1 MATFD
6 ADIVRACGLELQER
20 TRALYLNVYS
30 IYQAVK
36 AWTLNGIDPALPL
49 PFDVKVQLDSYQ
61 ALTLERLRLGEW
73 VAAIQRAAPNDTLT
87 YPPPGALS
95 GQIQFDE
102 ISFEHLTF

>member
-6 ADIVRACGLELQER
+6 ADIIRATALELQER
-20 TRALYLNVYS
+20 TRVLYIDVLS
-30 IYQAVK
+30 IYQTART
-36 AWTLNGIDPALPL
+36 WTLNGIDPALPM

-61 ALTLERLRLGEW
+61 ALSLDRLRLGEW
-73 VAAIQRAAPNDTLT
+73 VTAIQKAAPGDTLT
-87 YPPPGALS
+87 YPPPGTLS

>member
-6 ADIVRACGLELQER
+6 ATIERATALELR
-20 TRALYLNVYS
+20 RKTVDLYFSVLP
-30 IYQAVK
+30 IWHAVS

-49 PFDVKVQLDSYQ
+49 PYAVKVQLDSYKAISVQ
-61 ALTLERLRLGEW
+61 RLKLDDW
-73 VAAIQRAAPNDTLT
+73 VTAIQQAQPGDTLT
-87 YPPPGALS
+87 YPPPGSLS